1 MFRSLGPLAFPKS
14 PGAEWPLEELAQDAG
29 RLASWSISRFPAGD
43 LGMSGLFLSETE
55 ENGGGGR
62 GTVLWRALPF
72 CSSALPQQGQTR
84 QDQRQQMPFSPPPS
98 ISLPNLLNSSSLTTP
113 SDSPPPH

>member
-1 MFRSLGPLAFPKS
+1 MLRSLGPLAFPKS
-14 PGAEWPLEELAQDAG
+14 PGAERPLEELAQDAG

-72 CSSALPQQGQTR
+72 CSSAL
-84 QDQRQQMPFSPPPS
+84 SPTGTDKAGPEAT
-98 ISLPNLLNSSSLTTP
+98 NALLSSSLHLAAKAPELRLSYNTL
-113 SDSPPPH
+113 